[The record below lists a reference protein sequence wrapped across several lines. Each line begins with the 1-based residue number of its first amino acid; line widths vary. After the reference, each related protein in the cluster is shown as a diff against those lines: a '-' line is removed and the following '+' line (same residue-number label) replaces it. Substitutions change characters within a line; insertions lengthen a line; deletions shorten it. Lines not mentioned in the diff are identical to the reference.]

1 MLTSAAT
8 ALGPRRTAYIRHGR
22 VPFKR
27 VMLIFPVAEGVVE
40 EMVHPWKDLKKYV
53 EVRVAEALVEFE
65 LAEKFLGEGLYR
77 NAAGKAFQG
86 WRAAL
91 AAAAAV
97 RREALKGEYAG
108 FVKTREGKRVERVDF
123 VVAVMPASQMKKVAK
138 VLSVDFGDVVVLLT
152 ELALDLYELWHN
164 GLDPAGVLSRY
175 ADIKDVE
182 SDVGLLV
189 ARGREFVEGVRRGLA
204 GG

>member
-1 MLTSAAT
+1 
-8 ALGPRRTAYIRHGR
+8 
-22 VPFKR
+22 
-27 VMLIFPVAEGVVE
+27 MLIFPVAEGVVE
-40 EMVHPWKDLKKYV
+40 EMVHPWKNLKKYV
-53 EVRVAEALVEFE
+53 EARIAEALTEFD
-65 LAEKFLGEGLYR
+65 LAEEFLEEGLYR

-86 WRAAL
+86 WKAAL

-108 FVKTREGKRVERVDF
+108 FVKTREGKRVEKVDF
-123 VVAVMPASQMKKVAK
+123 VVAVMPTSQMKKVAK
-138 VLSVDFGDVVVLLT
+138 VLSRDFGDVVVLLT
-152 ELALDLYELWHN
+152 ELALDLHEFQYN

-175 ADIKDVE
+175 ADLRDVE
-182 SDVGLLV
+182 DDVRLLV

>member
-1 MLTSAAT
+1 MSSPPL
-8 ALGPRRTAYIRHGR
+8 RRAI
-22 VPFKR
+22 
-27 VMLIFPVAEGVVE
+27 LIFPAGGVE
-40 EMVHPWKDLKKYV
+40 EVGRQWKDLKKYV
-53 EVRVAEALVEFE
+53 EARVAEAVAEFE
-65 LAEKFLGEGLYR
+65 LAGEFLEGGLLR
-77 NAAGKAFQG
+77 GAAGRAFQG

-108 FVKTREGKRVERVDF
+108 FVKTREGERVEKVDF
-123 VVAVMPASQMKKVAK
+123 VVAVMPTSQMKKVAK
-138 VLSVDFGDVVVLLT
+138 VLSGDFGDVVVLLT
-152 ELALDLYELWHN
+152 ELALDLREFRHS

-175 ADIKDVE
+175 ADLRDVE
-182 SDVGLLV
+182 DDVRLLV